1 MYVHRLVYPT
11 GLFISWR
18 QMDSWTCF
26 KIVTWTSHCWHASRD
41 IYSFNDI
48 YVIILTCL
56 TTKLSRY

>member
-26 KIVTWTSHCWHASRD
+26 KIVTWTSYCWHASRD

-48 YVIILTCL
+48 YVIIL
-56 TTKLSRY
+56 